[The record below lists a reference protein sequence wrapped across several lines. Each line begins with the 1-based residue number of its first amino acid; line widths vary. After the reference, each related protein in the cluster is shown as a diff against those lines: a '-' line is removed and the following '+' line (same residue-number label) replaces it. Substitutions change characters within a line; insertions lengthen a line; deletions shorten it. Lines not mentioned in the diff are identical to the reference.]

1 MHRPRFRGPTA
12 FWRTLRFRFAVW
24 VAGLL
29 FLMIAAFG
37 AVVYIS
43 LARSLSRAVNFTLQ
57 LSGGQAV
64 SAIEFETNQISL
76 SNSVDLGV
84 VEEDLEERGLTIRL
98 ISPSGEILK
107 ALGAHRSLPVSQ
119 KALAAAAAQEGIYET
134 LRDPAP
140 GGDAVRFYS
149 TPVLHDGQLVG
160 MVQVAQGLDPVEDT
174 LERLRILLA
183 LSSPLAILV
192 AGLGGYAL
200 TARALSRVDRITQT
214 ARRIS
219 AEDLSQRLNLPPT
232 NDEVGRL
239 ATTFDTMLSRLD
251 GSFQRERQFTADA
264 SHELRTPLAAM
275 QVILSTVREK
285 RRSPEEYEQAL
296 ADLAEET
303 DRMQALAEDLLLLAR
318 REAAHPVSHEAI
330 DLSLL
335 LCDIAES
342 LSPLAEAKG
351 LSLSCTAPPQLALQ
365 GDQDG
370 LIRLFS
376 NLLDNAIKYTDHG
389 EIVVKA
395 DRTSNDI
402 LQVTVSDTGCGIPA
416 EHVPHIFERF
426 YRAEASRTRP
436 GAGLGLTIA
445 MDIARAH
452 GGTIQVES
460 SVGAGSTFTILLSS

>member
-1 MHRPRFRGPTA
+1 
-12 FWRTLRFRFAVW
+12 
-24 VAGLL
+24 
-29 FLMIAAFG
+29 
-37 AVVYIS
+37 
-43 LARSLSRAVNFTLQ
+43 
-57 LSGGQAV
+57 
-64 SAIEFETNQISL
+64 
-76 SNSVDLGV
+76 
-84 VEEDLEERGLTIRL
+84 
-98 ISPSGEILK
+98 
-107 ALGAHRSLPVSQ
+107 
-119 KALAAAAAQEGIYET
+119 
-134 LRDPAP
+134 
-140 GGDAVRFYS
+140 
-149 TPVLHDGQLVG
+149 
-160 MVQVAQGLDPVEDT
+160 
-174 LERLRILLA
+174 
-183 LSSPLAILV
+183 
-192 AGLGGYAL
+192 
-200 TARALSRVDRITQT
+200 
-214 ARRIS
+214 
-219 AEDLSQRLNLPPT
+219 
-232 NDEVGRL
+232 
-239 ATTFDTMLSRLD
+239 MLSRLD